1 MDKKN
6 TSALKG
12 STKSCD
18 EETFTLEE
26 QKEGAT
32 NKQGALRMLYLIHA
46 LHGGPKK
53 IKELAEIIEDRG
65 LDRVSER
72 TIQRDMAALDNHF
85 GVFKHEEG
93 ELKGKWAID
102 TTDFDTLFE
111 IEDAVA
117 LALMVAKTQ
126 LEYTAPDNI
135 LRSLKRLFNK
145 AERQL
150 NTRESKSTHWM
161 KRVKVAP
168 LSHQL
173 QAPELDHE
181 ISDRLLQLAMQQ
193 SAIRISY
200 FRFPGDPVK
209 TYTVTALSIFFRST
223 VPYLICRDHDSG
235 TIRQLPFSRIL
246 EVAETVTTESRVE
259 DFNLDDYEKSGAL
272 GFRYGDPFEIELEIF
287 MSVMREVQDA
297 PIGENQRI
305 VPVEGSSNTFKLT
318 ATVPYNLNFIQWLM
332 ARAPYLK
339 VMGPSH
345 FKDKFHEELRRA
357 YANASSDQLDVPEAR
372 NFKA

>member
-1 MDKKN
+1 MNENK
-6 TSALKG
+6 
-12 STKSCD
+12 
-18 EETFTLEE
+18 ETFTPEE

-46 LHGGPKK
+46 LHGGAKK
-53 IKELAEIIEDRG
+53 IKELADIIEDRG

-72 TIQRDMAALDNHF
+72 TIQRDMAALENHF

-117 LALMVAKTQ
+117 LALMVAQKQ
-126 LEYTAPDNI
+126 LQHTAPDTI
-135 LRSLKRLFNK
+135 LRRLSRLFNK

-150 NTRESKSTHWM
+150 NARDSKSTHWM

-173 QAPELDHE
+173 QAPEVDHD
-181 ISDRLLQLAMQQ
+181 ISERLLAFAMSQ

-209 TYTVTALSIFFRST
+209 EYTVTALSIFFRST

-235 TIRQLPFSRIL
+235 KIRQLPFSRISQ
-246 EVAETVTTESRVE
+246 ATETVTAEPQVN
-259 DFNLDDYEKSGAL
+259 DFNLDEYERSGAL
-272 GFRYGDPFEIELEIF
+272 GFRYGDPFEVELEIF
-287 MSVMREVQDA
+287 VSVMREVQDA
-297 PIGENQRI
+297 PVGENQNIEVIDGR
-305 VPVEGSSNTFKLT
+305 PNMYRLK

-339 VMGPSH
+339 VIGPDH
-345 FKDKFHEELRRA
+345 FKAKFNEELRRA
-357 YANASSDQLDVPEAR
+357 YANACSDHLKVPEER
-372 NFKA
+372 NFNS